1 MDHIPSQ
8 PNSVRIL
15 IYMIHFNI
23 IPTLMPRSPARQE
36 VRTSVLNS
44 GHFYPI
50 MTTVIG
56 DFRQIP
62 QSL

>member
-1 MDHIPSQ
+1 
-8 PNSVRIL
+8 
-15 IYMIHFNI
+15 MIHFNI